1 MKESSKKTPPYASLT
16 YKIASDF
23 GVITK
28 ILAVSNGFAVLGE
41 DGSLEMTTYPCWGLE
56 SFLSVEL
63 MDSFGNERLVSA
75 TLFLSGTRF
84 AQAETLNT
92 AAVFLAAWPHDTLRA
107 ETCIDVI

>member
-1 MKESSKKTPPYASLT
+1 MKESCTKTPPYAGLT

-28 ILAVSNGFAVLGE
+28 ILAVRNGFAVLGE
-41 DGSLEMTTYPCWGLE
+41 GGSLEMTTYPCWGLE

-92 AAVFLAAWPHDTLRA
+92 AAVFLAAWPHGTLRA
-107 ETCIDVI
+107 ETCIMT